1 MLDIVLAIE
10 KRREHTES
18 TRVACSEFTSL
29 ISLRCMR
36 FVCRSNLKRFMDE
49 NLSVEEALWQQIG
62 ISYHVVNIAAGDL
75 GAPAAKKYDI
85 EYWSPVDQTY
95 RELTSCSNC
104 TDYQARGL
112 NIRVRRENGTIESV
126 HTLNGTAVSLA
137 RSLVVILENF
147 QNRLAAVDEQ
157 AIEEKLAFSEKD
169 MNVVA
174 NETLYRVQK
183 AVGLRK

>member
-1 MLDIVLAIE
+1 M
-10 KRREHTES
+10 
-18 TRVACSEFTSL
+18 
-29 ISLRCMR
+29 
-36 FVCRSNLKRFMDE
+36 
-49 NLSVEEALWQQIG
+49 
-62 ISYHVVNIAAGDL
+62 VNIAAGDL

-112 NIRVRRENGTIESV
+112 NIRVRRENGMIESV

-147 QNRLAAVDEQ
+147 QNPDGTLTVPEVLRPY
-157 AIEEKLAFSEKD
+157 
-169 MNVVA
+169 MNGRDVI
-174 NETLYRVQK
+174 
-183 AVGLRK
+183 

>member
-1 MLDIVLAIE
+1 M
-10 KRREHTES
+10 
-18 TRVACSEFTSL
+18 
-29 ISLRCMR
+29 
-36 FVCRSNLKRFMDE
+36 
-49 NLSVEEALWQQIG
+49 
-62 ISYHVVNIAAGDL
+62 
-75 GAPAAKKYDI
+75 
-85 EYWSPVDQTY
+85 
-95 RELTSCSNC
+95 
-104 TDYQARGL
+104 

-157 AIEEKLAFSEKD
+157 AIEEKLASSEKD